1 MESALTH
8 QIAEYNRLRRSE
20 GEPEMTQKRLAE
32 LLGVT
37 QGAVSLWATG
47 RRSMTAQTAIE
58 VAGLLSCRVEDLFTP
73 AVSQAVIS
81 EANHAA

>member
-37 QGAVSLWATG
+37 QGAVSQPNPCISVYGPGPDGGCYEMG
-47 RRSMTAQTAIE
+47 RGKI
-58 VAGLLSCRVEDLFTP
+58 GPC
-73 AVSQAVIS
+73 
-81 EANHAA
+81 